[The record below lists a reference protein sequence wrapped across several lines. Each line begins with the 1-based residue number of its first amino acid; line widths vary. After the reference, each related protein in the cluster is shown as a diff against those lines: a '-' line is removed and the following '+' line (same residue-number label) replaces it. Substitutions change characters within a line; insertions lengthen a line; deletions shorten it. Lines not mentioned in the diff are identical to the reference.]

1 MSPSPFVRVIS
12 SQHNQSIVLFSLIFV
27 CLFFPVDRSRLP
39 LKSRAVFLFHLNIS
53 KCPPFSVLFLSF
65 FFLSVLR
72 EAEACYILTQGNGS
86 ASSSSSCYPQRG
98 CLCVRRH
105 CLFDAAGQ
113 RDKRGILSSYK
124 IDTNAD
130 TRSERQKGRERPPHG
145 ILIRH

>member
-1 MSPSPFVRVIS
+1 
-12 SQHNQSIVLFSLIFV
+12 
-27 CLFFPVDRSRLP
+27 
-39 LKSRAVFLFHLNIS
+39 
-53 KCPPFSVLFLSF
+53 
-65 FFLSVLR
+65 
-72 EAEACYILTQGNGS
+72 
-86 ASSSSSCYPQRG
+86 
-98 CLCVRRH
+98 VRRH

>member
-39 LKSRAVFLFHLNIS
+39 PQESRG
-53 KCPPFSVLFLSF
+53 LSF
-65 FFLSVLR
+65 PFKYLKMSPFFCFVFVFFFFSVLR

-86 ASSSSSCYPQRG
+86 ASSSSCYPQRG